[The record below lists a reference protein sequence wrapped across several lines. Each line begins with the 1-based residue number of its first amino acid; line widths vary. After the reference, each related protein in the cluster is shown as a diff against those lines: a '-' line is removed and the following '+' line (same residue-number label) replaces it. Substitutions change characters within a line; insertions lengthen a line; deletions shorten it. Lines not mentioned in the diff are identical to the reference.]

1 MSYSNDSDG
10 EALQEPP
17 QYDMLVV
24 KFRGDNFEIRLP
36 YCEVANGKI
45 DTIGDNSIKV
55 ILARSED
62 KIEEVDMTFD
72 SFAEAVEKTFDVKE
86 IVKLVVQKEHDYTEH
101 LIYSKI

>member
-1 MSYSNDSDG
+1 MTFSNDNG

-45 DTIGDNSIKV
+45 ETIGDKSIKV
-55 ILARSED
+55 ALARPED
-62 KIEEVDMTFD
+62 RIEEVDMSFD
-72 SFAEAVEKTFDVKE
+72 SFAEAVEKTFDTKE
-86 IVKLVVQKEHDYTEH
+86 IVKLLVQKEHDYEVH